1 MRCGLRVKG
10 LSWSG
15 RGLPHFMNFVFFA
28 DAAAGRSKSA
38 SAHPPTPITL
48 GRFIWSP
55 TVFSAH
61 RTSIYQGRTRRTESA
76 AYGALTSVSRLF
88 VDRENAPT
96 NVRTPN

>member
-1 MRCGLRVKG
+1 VKG

-38 SAHPPTPITL
+38 SAHPPTRMTVC
-48 GRFIWSP
+48 RFIWSP

-61 RTSIYQGRTRRTESA
+61 RTSIYQGRTRPSES
-76 AYGALTSVSRLF
+76 GMESGLTSHVWELRDL
-88 VDRENAPT
+88 VCNAY
-96 NVRTPN
+96 